1 MTPNDRRIEEIVAMA
16 RDYKVDGVV
25 YYTLQGCHG
34 YNIERQRVQQ
44 ALKKTKIPMLAIETD
59 YSTSD
64 TGQIGLRVDAFLEMI
79 S

>member
-1 MTPNDRRIEEIVAMA
+1 MTPNDRRIEEIVELA
-16 RDYKVDGVV
+16 RGYRVDGVV

-34 YNIERQRVQQ
+34 YNIEKHRVHQ
-44 ALKKTKIPMLAIETD
+44 ALKKAKIPLLAIETD

-79 S
+79 A